1 MARQFYSGRALI
13 AAAGMGTLMM
23 IADPAARAA
32 DATAADAA
40 GAAAPVAGAAD
51 NTAPLSTAAA
61 AAPVSSSSGL
71 DEIVVTA
78 QRREQNIEKVPEPV
92 QAISGPELMREG
104 VENVSQTIALIPSA
118 TTGSTIG
125 PGMNVYQIRGVAAG
139 ETDGDATVGYYLDN
153 FAFSMP
159 GRPYAPVADF
169 YDMKRV
175 EVLRG
180 PSGTLYGLGSLGGTV
195 KILTNDPEL
204 DKFDASVRAT
214 GGLTANAYGDD
225 SGDVMVNV
233 PLVNDM
239 VAIRG
244 VLSYRHESGYAY
256 VIPSDEK
263 NGNPVDSLTARVKL
277 LIKPTDALTVQ
288 LAYWR
293 QESRTEYSDRI
304 TYPNSPVYGGPAI
317 DQTFGEAPSDYHLGT
332 LDIAYDFG
340 FATLQST
347 AGYLDNTVISNN
359 GGFIPGIG
367 NFTSLWPLETKEF
380 NEDLRLVSNGSGDLH
395 WIGGLF
401 FQNADTVGGQN
412 TSLPDYSL
420 PGLGGDSGYATDNDN
435 KIISESGAIYGE
447 GTYTVLNGLLDLT
460 AGGRYYRENRTFDQ
474 NSSFILYYPGLPNV
488 VAPTINTEK
497 AIEHTFNPH
506 FNVSV
511 HPTDDGIVFVDVA
524 KGFRS
529 GAITS
534 TAIIEGA
541 NAALGTHFS
550 PVSQPD
556 TLWNYELGSKW
567 SFFDNLVK
575 TEAILYEF
583 DWKNAQL
590 ELSPTLQTVVVPA
603 GNVRGRGVDLSL
615 DWRLWDTGFSTRL
628 SGNINQTTM
637 SSVPA
642 ETSAGLPQI
651 SNGNQLP
658 GTAKSTFSFVG
669 SYVHPL
675 PFHGDWEFRSNIRY
689 SGRARQ
695 QSIFTG
701 GEYAPYVGLAGAR
714 IGVGN
719 EHFDFAFFGDNLGD
733 SRGPLDTTGGQ
744 YQIPYPRVV
753 GLSLEAK
760 L

>member
-1 MARQFYSGRALI
+1 
-13 AAAGMGTLMM
+13 
-23 IADPAARAA
+23 
-32 DATAADAA
+32 
-40 GAAAPVAGAAD
+40 
-51 NTAPLSTAAA
+51 
-61 AAPVSSSSGL
+61 
-71 DEIVVTA
+71 
-78 QRREQNIEKVPEPV
+78 
-92 QAISGPELMREG
+92 
-104 VENVSQTIALIPSA
+104 
-118 TTGSTIG
+118 
-125 PGMNVYQIRGVAAG
+125 
-139 ETDGDATVGYYLDN
+139 
-153 FAFSMP
+153 MP

-214 GGLTANAYGDD
+214 GGTTANAYGDD
-225 SGDVMVNV
+225 AGDVMVNV
-233 PLVNDM
+233 PLVND
-239 VAIRG
+239 VAAIRG

-277 LIKPTDALTVQ
+277 LVKPTDALTVQ

-304 TYPNSPVYGGPAI
+304 TYPNNPLYGGPAI
-317 DQTFGEAPSDYHLGT
+317 DQTFGVAPSNYHLGT
-332 LDIAYDFG
+332 IDVSYDFG

-347 AGYLDNTVISNN
+347 SGYLDNTVISNN

-367 NFTSLWPLETKEF
+367 NFTSFWPLETKEF
-380 NEDLRLVSNGSGDLH
+380 NEDLRLVSNGSGNLH
-395 WIGGLF
+395 YIGGLF
-401 FQNADTVGGQN
+401 FQNADTIGGQ
-412 TSLPDYSL
+412 TVSLPDYAL
-420 PGLGGDSGYATDNDN
+420 PGLGADSGYSTFNN

-447 GTYTVLNGLLDLT
+447 GTYTTLDNLLDLT
-460 AGGRYYRENRTFDQ
+460 VGGRFYRENRTFDQ
-474 NSSFILYYPGLPNV
+474 DSAFIVYYPGLPNV
-488 VAPTINTEK
+488 VTPTIGTVK

-511 HPTDDGIVFVDVA
+511 HATDNGIVFIDVA

-534 TAIIEGA
+534 SAIIEGA
-541 NAALGTHFS
+541 NAALGTHFT

-556 TLWNYELGSKW
+556 TLWNYELGTKW
-567 SFFDNLVK
+567 SLFDNLVK

-603 GNVRGRGVDLSL
+603 GNVRGRGVDLSV
-615 DWRLWDTGFSTRL
+615 DWRLWDTGFSTKL
-628 SGNINQTTM
+628 SGNINQTTL
-637 SSVPA
+637 SSVPTEISTA
-642 ETSAGLPQI
+642 LPQI
-651 SNGNQLP
+651 SDGNQLP
-658 GTAKSTFSFVG
+658 GTAKNTFSFVG
-669 SYVHPL
+669 SYVHSL
-675 PFHGDWEFRSNIRY
+675 PFTFSGDWEFRSNVRY

-701 GEYAPYVGLAGAR
+701 GVYAPYVGLAGAR

-719 EHFDFAFFGDNLGD
+719 QHFDFAFFGDNLGN